1 MESNFDEILQESYD
15 RTLKL
20 AVNITQNKAILMN
33 TNITSNDLKFVK
45 KIAKGCRDFQ
55 DLPERNKKKRKL
67 LEKSLETPVTTTI
80 RREKSVA
87 MPRNIGKQKLNNF
100 IEERNKYVSGSKA
113 GKLIKYAEIGPSIME
128 KLRTSNSIYLEDTL
142 QNSQMERSGFLP
154 HISLRTGK
162 LKDPIKLPSFKDY
175 INIERSKN
183 PKDIAFDRIN
193 KCNKKLDD
201 FSKKLSG
208 LETFITTNPGVAWNN
223 DKKVLLRL
231 HAHPGQK
238 HLIIKAYNDQHDP
251 TNLRSKISKKL
262 SSFEKEETSQKKDK
276 FLSKTP
282 NPQVVV
288 DFFDINKHKSN
299 DDPVTIV
306 RRCYSRFRKAQ
317 ESQDKRLVDILQS
330 LDSARPLHL
339 RQKALH
345 ILNDNE
351 RFKDKSHSIVKMSQI
366 QKQLDLEQDYRLK
379 KSKEQI
385 VVYDQ
390 VMEFLKSKCPSPT
403 NAEINFVEIL
413 REILEEGWYINE
425 DIVKQILEIISDEDR
440 EDIQSLV
447 DFLLLSLE
455 DLNKHPH
462 LQERN

>member
-1 MESNFDEILQESYD
+1 MESNFDEILQETYD

-45 KIAKGCRDFQ
+45 KIAKGCKEFQ

-67 LEKSLETPVTTTI
+67 LEKSLETPVMTTM
-80 RREKSVA
+80 RSEKSAA
-87 MPRNIGKQKLNNF
+87 MPRNFGKQKLNDF
-100 IEERNKYVSGSKA
+100 IGERNKYVSGSKA
-113 GKLIKYAEIGPSIME
+113 GKPIKYAEIGPSIME

-142 QNSQMERSGFLP
+142 RSSQVERPGLLP

-162 LKDPIKLPSFKDY
+162 LKNSVKLPSFKDY
-175 INIERSKN
+175 INFERSKN
-183 PKDIAFDRIN
+183 PKDVAFDRIN

-201 FSKKLSG
+201 FSKELSG
-208 LETFITTNPGVAWNN
+208 LETFITTNPGVMWNN

-251 TNLRSKISKKL
+251 TNLRGKISKKI
-262 SSFEKEETSQKKDK
+262 SSFEKEEISQKKEK

-282 NPQVVV
+282 NPQAVV
-288 DFFDINKHKSN
+288 DFFDISKHKLN
-299 DDPVTIV
+299 DDPGTIV

-317 ESQDKRLVDILQS
+317 ESQDKKLVNILQS
-330 LDSARPLHL
+330 LDFTRPVNL

-351 RFKDKSHSIVKMSQI
+351 RFRDKSHSIVKMSQI
-366 QKQLDLEQDYRLK
+366 QRQLDLEQDHRLK

-385 VVYDQ
+385 VIYDQ
-390 VMEFLKSKCPSPT
+390 MMEFLKSKCPSPT
-403 NAEINFVEIL
+403 DAEINFVEIL

-440 EDIQSLV
+440 EDMQPLV
-447 DFLLLSLE
+447 DFLLNSLE
-455 DLNKHPH
+455 DLSRHQRGLEKS
-462 LQERN
+462 

>member
-33 TNITSNDLKFVK
+33 TNVTSNDLKFVK
-45 KIAKGCRDFQ
+45 KIAKGCKEFQ

-67 LEKSLETPVTTTI
+67 LVKSLETPVMATI
-80 RREKSVA
+80 RSEKSAA
-87 MPRNIGKQKLNNF
+87 MPRNFGKQKLSNF

-113 GKLIKYAEIGPSIME
+113 GKPIKYAEIGPNIME
-128 KLRTSNSIYLEDTL
+128 KLRTSSSIYLEDTL
-142 QNSQMERSGFLP
+142 RSSQIERPGLLP

-175 INIERSKN
+175 VSIERSKN
-183 PKDIAFDRIN
+183 PKDVAFDRIN

-201 FSKKLSG
+201 FSKELSG
-208 LETFITTNPGVAWNN
+208 LETFITTNPGVIWNN

-238 HLIIKAYNDQHDP
+238 NLIIKAYNDQYDP
-251 TNLRSKISKKL
+251 TNLRTKISKKI
-262 SSFEKEETSQKKDK
+262 SSFEKEEINIKKDK

-282 NPQVVV
+282 NPQAMI
-288 DFFDINKHKSN
+288 DFFDVTKHKSN
-299 DDPVTIV
+299 DNPENIV
-306 RRCYSRFRKAQ
+306 RRCYSRFRRAQ

-330 LDSARPLHL
+330 LDFTRPMNL

-351 RFKDKSHSIVKMSQI
+351 RFRDKSHSIVKMSQI
-366 QKQLDLEQDYRLK
+366 QKKLDLEQERRLK

-390 VMEFLKSKCPSPT
+390 MMEFLKSKFPSPT
-403 NAEINFVEIL
+403 DAEINFVEIL

-425 DIVKQILEIISDEDR
+425 EIVKQILEIISDEDR
-440 EDIQSLV
+440 EDIQPLV
-447 DFLLLSLE
+447 DFLLYSLE
-455 DLNKHPH
+455 DLSKHQRG
-462 LQERN
+462 LEKN